1 MSKTFDEQIL
11 EDIIERAI
19 QEGKL
24 FELLF
29 TDSGRR
35 LWSSWPEERM
45 RKKVKTVL
53 GRHRTKRKDVHQRD
67 FLGVYSKI

>member
-1 MSKTFDEQIL
+1 MSKTFDEKIL

-29 TDSGRR
+29 TNNGRR

-45 RKKVKTVL
+45 RKKVKAAL
-53 GRHRTKRKDVHQRD
+53 GRRKRCNK
-67 FLGVYSKI
+67 